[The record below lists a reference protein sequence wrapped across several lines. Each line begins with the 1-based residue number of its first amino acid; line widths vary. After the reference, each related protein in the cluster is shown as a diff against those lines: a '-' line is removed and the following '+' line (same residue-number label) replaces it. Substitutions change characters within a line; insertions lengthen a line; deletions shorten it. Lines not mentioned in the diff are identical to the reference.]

1 VRLRLLC
8 LNLYD
13 KGATK
18 VITEEKYSTQHEPN
32 FETCLKKFL
41 AKIDEGHKPSIAVV
55 GIAGS
60 VHRNQVVTT
69 NATHWGTTDGDKI
82 AQEVGLESLTI
93 INDFE
98 AVGYGATNVKESD
111 LICVQ
116 EGEY

>member
-1 VRLRLLC
+1 
-8 LNLYD
+8 
-13 KGATK
+13 
-18 VITEEKYSTQHEPN
+18 
-32 FETCLKKFL
+32 
-41 AKIDEGHKPSIAVV
+41 
-55 GIAGS
+55 
-60 VHRNQVVTT
+60 VVTT

>member
-1 VRLRLLC
+1 M
-8 LNLYD
+8 
-13 KGATK
+13 
-18 VITEEKYSTQHEPN
+18 
-32 FETCLKKFL
+32 
-41 AKIDEGHKPSIAVV
+41 
-55 GIAGS
+55 
-60 VHRNQVVTT
+60 VTT